1 MHINETKLQKINKN
15 TKSVCFEFQ
24 VHTTASCSWIILHH
38 IIILQIYREVTPQ
51 NKRII
56 KSVL

>member
-24 VHTTASCSWIILHH
+24 VHSKLQLDHIASYNH
-38 IIILQIYREVTPQ
+38 ITNI
-51 NKRII
+51 
-56 KSVL
+56 